1 MATSI
6 DDKPTRQQQSYEKNF
21 PPQVATRYFISLL
34 LELLLFVL
42 IRSFALTP
50 ALSSVELLSA
60 NQQQMLNQNNKRSFS
75 RWIQKHRW
83 EREEKTFL
91 IAFLALLLLRL
102 DSLSPTLKKIPTV
115 SSVDQKHSCILHV
128 PSRVIRTSFFLACE
142 AQVKRLALDYYDFEI
157 FVEMCSR
164 LIIFGLE
171 CR

>member
-6 DDKPTRQQQSYEKNF
+6 DDNPTRHHRVYEKNF

-50 ALSSVELLSA
+50 ALSSAELLSA

-102 DSLSPTLKKIPTV
+102 DSLSPTLKKFQLFLQSIKSILAYYTFPREWSEQV
-115 SSVDQKHSCILHV
+115 SFSLAKHKWKDWLWIITI
-128 PSRVIRTSFFLACE
+128 SRFLWKC
-142 AQVKRLALDYYDFEI
+142 VRG
-157 FVEMCSR
+157 S
-164 LIIFGLE
+164 
-171 CR
+171 